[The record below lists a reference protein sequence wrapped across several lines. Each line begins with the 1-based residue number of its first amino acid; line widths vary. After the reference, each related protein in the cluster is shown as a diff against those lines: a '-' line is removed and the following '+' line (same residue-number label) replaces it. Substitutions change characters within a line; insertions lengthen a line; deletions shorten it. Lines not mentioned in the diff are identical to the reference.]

1 MSLLALFLTGLTT
14 GGISCL
20 AVQGGL
26 LASLIANQKKHVQEK
41 TTKLSLS
48 MYDFWIVSVFLLAKL
63 LVHTIAGA
71 LLGQFGETIAISY
84 QVQLVFQ
91 LLVAL
96 FLVATAMNLLNV
108 HPIFRYVAIQPPRWL
123 FKIVRKSAKSQAF
136 FAPALLGAL
145 TIFIPCGVT
154 QSVELLAIN
163 SANAIMGASMMFFF
177 VLGTMPLFMFIGLT
191 TAKLSDA
198 WSRLFNRIA
207 AAVILLMALYSLNGV
222 AVVLDSPF
230 AVTFTPG
237 GSDLVQEIGGVQRV
251 EIEVKNNGYV
261 PNYITVKKGV
271 PVELTL
277 RSNETY
283 SCALSFVLREFGIQT
298 FLKSTDEQTFTF
310 TPTKT
315 GSFTYTCSMGMYTG
329 VLEVK

>member
-48 MYDFWIVSVFLLAKL
+48 MNDFWIVSVFLLAKL

-237 GSDLVQEIGGVQRV
+237 GSDLVQETGGVQRV

-310 TPTKT
+310 TPTKA